1 MAKEVVSI
9 SEHRTRYTPEF
20 KAEVV
25 LRALRANE
33 SLKGLAKEYGISP
46 VMLSRW
52 KSEFVER
59 APSLFTRA
67 TRKSHMEALKRDAR
81 IQELESAMPGR

>member
-1 MAKEVVSI
+1 MSN
-9 SEHRTRYTPEF
+9 HRTRYTPEF

-33 SLKGLAKEYGISP
+33 SLKGLAEEYGISP

-59 APSLFTRA
+59 APAVFTRA
-67 TRKSHMEALKRDAR
+67 TRKNHQEALRRDAR
-81 IQELESAMPGR
+81 IHELELAMQDQQE